1 MMERSYKIVP
11 SSTYLEG
18 IKPALKKLGKALAG
32 EYEYYSILAADNHS
46 RTYSVSAG
54 GVSASADQLQTSRGI
69 VVRARDAKGFAE
81 YSFDD
86 FSGKEIDGVLRVIRE
101 KITGMRDSL
110 NAPGGN
116 VSRGELTETEL
127 CFCKS
132 AEYLVHP
139 DELGDQG
146 IIDRITALREKG
158 LSMAEGLLDC
168 AVRVSF
174 QEVHKIFISAKRDL
188 EQNYLWT
195 VGGATALARRGQ
207 EIKDAY
213 GSVSGLGGAEILD
226 GLEEKL
232 QSFADTA
239 IMLLKSEPMV
249 PGTYDCVCTP
259 DVTGMI
265 VHEAFGHGVEM
276 DMFVKDRALAK
287 EYIGKRVASEL
298 VTMHDGGCAAAQ
310 TGSYFFDD
318 EGVEAHDTVI
328 IEKGILKRG
337 ICDTLSALTLGS
349 APTGNGRRQDFAA
362 KAYTRMTNTFFEGGN
377 DSVED
382 MIASIDYGFML
393 ENPTSGMEDPKN
405 WGIQCMVS
413 HAREIKD
420 GKFTGRVL
428 SPVVLTGYVPDL
440 LMSISMMSPNVELSG
455 GGMCG
460 KGYKEWVKVSD
471 GGPYIK
477 ARIRLG

>member
-1 MMERSYKIVP
+1 MDNSYKTVRP
-11 SSTYLEG
+11 SAYLEG
-18 IKPALKKLGKALAG
+18 IKPALRKLGSALEK

-54 GVSASADQLQTSRGI
+54 GVSASADQLQTGRGI
-69 VVRARDAKGFAE
+69 VVRVRDAKGFAE
-81 YSFDD
+81 YSFDE
-86 FSGKEIDGVLRVIRE
+86 FSEKEIDAVLRVIRE
-101 KITGMRDSL
+101 KITGMRDKL
-110 NAPGGN
+110 NLPGGELE
-116 VSRGELTETEL
+116 RGKLTETEL
-127 CFCKS
+127 RFSKS
-132 AEYLVHP
+132 TEYLIHP
-139 DELGDQG
+139 EELGDKG
-146 IIDRITALREKG
+146 IIDRITALRIKG

-168 AVRVSF
+168 AVRVNY
-174 QEVHKIFISAKRDL
+174 QEVHKIFLSKKRDL

-239 IMLLKSEPMV
+239 VMLLKSEPMV

-265 VHEAFGHGVEM
+265 AHEAFGHGVEM

-287 EYIGKRVASEL
+287 EYIGKQVASEL
-298 VTMHDGGCAAAQ
+298 VTMHDGGSAAAQ

-337 ICDTLSALTLGS
+337 ICDTLSALALGS

-377 DSVED
+377 DSLED

-413 HAREIKD
+413 HAREIKN

-440 LMSISMMSPNVELSG
+440 LKSISMMSPNVELSG
-455 GGMCG
+455 SGMCG
-460 KGYKEWVKVSD
+460 KGYKEFVKVSD

>member
-1 MMERSYKIVP
+1 MDNSYKTVRP
-11 SSTYLEG
+11 SAYLEG
-18 IKPALKKLGKALAG
+18 IKPALRKLGEALEK

-54 GVSASADQLQTSRGI
+54 GVSASADQLQTGRGI
-69 VVRARDAKGFAE
+69 VVRVRDAKGFAE
-81 YSFDD
+81 YSFDE
-86 FSGKEIDGVLRVIRE
+86 FSEKEIDAVLRVIRE
-101 KITGMRDSL
+101 KITGMRDKL
-110 NAPGGN
+110 NLPGGELE
-116 VSRGELTETEL
+116 RGELTETEL
-127 CFCKS
+127 RFSKS
-132 AEYLVHP
+132 TEYLIHP
-139 DELGDQG
+139 EELGDKG
-146 IIDRITALREKG
+146 IIDRITALRTKG

-168 AVRVSF
+168 AVRVSY
-174 QEVHKIFISAKRDL
+174 QEVHKIFLSKKRGL

-239 IMLLKSEPMV
+239 VMLLKSEPMV

-265 VHEAFGHGVEM
+265 AHEAFGHGVEM

-287 EYIGKRVASEL
+287 EYIGKQVASEL
-298 VTMHDGGCAAAQ
+298 VTMHDGGSAAAQ

-337 ICDTLSALTLGS
+337 ICDTLSALALGS

-377 DSVED
+377 DSLED

-413 HAREIKD
+413 HAREIKN

-440 LMSISMMSPNVELSG
+440 LKSISMMSPNVELSG
-455 GGMCG
+455 SGMCG
-460 KGYKEWVKVSD
+460 KGYKEFVKVSD

>member
-1 MMERSYKIVP
+1 MENSYKTVRP
-11 SSTYLEG
+11 SSYLEG
-18 IKPALKKLGKALAG
+18 VKPALRKLGAALEE
-32 EYEYYSILAADNHS
+32 EYDYYSILAADNHS

-54 GVSASADQLQTSRGI
+54 GVSASADQLQTGRGI
-69 VVRARDAKGFAE
+69 VVRVRDAKGFAE
-81 YSFDD
+81 YSFND
-86 FSGKEIDGVLRVIRE
+86 FSEKDIDGVLRVIRE
-101 KITGMRDSL
+101 KITGMRNGL
-110 NAPGGN
+110 NLPDGELE
-116 VSRGELTETEL
+116 RGKLTETEL
-127 CFCKS
+127 RFSKS
-132 AEYLVHP
+132 TEYLIHP
-139 DELGDQG
+139 EELGDRG
-146 IIDRITALREKG
+146 IIDRITELRLKG

-168 AVRVSF
+168 AVRVSY
-174 QEVHKIFISAKRDL
+174 QEVHKIFLSKKRDL

-239 IMLLKSEPMV
+239 VMLLKSEPMV

-265 VHEAFGHGVEM
+265 AHEAFGHGVEM

-287 EYIGKRVASEL
+287 EYIGKQVASEL
-298 VTMHDGGCAAAQ
+298 VTMHDGGSAAAQ

-337 ICDTLSALTLGS
+337 ICDTLSALALGS

-377 DSVED
+377 DSLED

-413 HAREIKD
+413 HAREIKN

-440 LMSISMMSPNVELSG
+440 LKSISMMSPNVELSG
-455 GGMCG
+455 SGMCG
-460 KGYKEWVKVSD
+460 KGYKEFVKVSD